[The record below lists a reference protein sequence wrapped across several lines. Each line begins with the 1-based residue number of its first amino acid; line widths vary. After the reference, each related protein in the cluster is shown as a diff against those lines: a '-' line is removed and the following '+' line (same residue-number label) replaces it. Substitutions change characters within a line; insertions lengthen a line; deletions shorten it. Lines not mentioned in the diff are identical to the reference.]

1 LQGFLSIELGL
12 ASDLL
17 DVRRTHPAPPRRWAK
32 MPATETTMNPTRTR
46 SSWRLLTAALLL
58 TTGFLAGQLLNLGG
72 PLSAAPQAQP
82 RTVAARGDLASDE
95 KSTIQLFQAASPSV
109 VYITTVTRQRDFWS
123 MRVYETPQGAGTGF
137 MWDMDGHIVTNFHV
151 INGASRATVTLADQ
165 STWDAELVGYAQEKD
180 LAVLRIEAPR
190 GVLRPLPLGTSRN
203 LQVGQK
209 VFAIGNPF
217 GLDQTLTT
225 GVISA
230 LGREIQSLSRR
241 PIRDVVQTDA
251 AINPGN
257 SGGPLLDSAGRLIGV
272 NTMIYSPSGASAGVG
287 FAIPADTVNWVVP
300 DLINHGKLNRP
311 TLGVTLANPN
321 QASQLDIEAGALVLE
336 VAEGSGGAGA
346 GVRGTR
352 VTGRRNIE
360 LGDVIVEIDGKK
372 IETSDDV
379 ALALERKRPGE
390 RTEVTVQ
397 RGGRKMKMTIVLGES
412 T

>member
-1 LQGFLSIELGL
+1 
-12 ASDLL
+12 
-17 DVRRTHPAPPRRWAK
+17 
-32 MPATETTMNPTRTR
+32 MPATETTMNETRT
-46 SSWRLLTAALLL
+46 SFPWRLLSAALLV
-58 TTGFLAGQLLNLGG
+58 TTGFLAGQLLSLGG
-72 PLSAAPQAQP
+72 SLSAAPQAQP
-82 RTVAARGDLASDE
+82 RTVTARGDLASDE
-95 KSTIQLFQAASPSV
+95 RSTIQLFQAASPSV

-165 STWDAELVGYAQEKD
+165 STWDAELVGFAQDKD

-311 TLGVTLANPN
+311 ALGVTLANAN
-321 QASQLDIEAGALVLE
+321 QASQLDIETGALVLE
-336 VAEGSGGAGA
+336 VAEGSGAAKAGM
-346 GVRGTR
+346 RGTR

-390 RTEVTVQ
+390 RAEVTVQ
-397 RGGRKMKMTIVLGES
+397 RGGRKMKMTIVLGEG